1 MNETLRQ
8 TDECRAQCEV
18 ASQRLPGNRGEDGM
32 DGVFEKAAGE
42 KNIFVCLKMYI
53 FKGFIYPD

>member
-18 ASQRLPGNRGEDGM
+18 ASQRLPENRGEDGM

-42 KNIFVCLKMYI
+42 EKHVCL
-53 FKGFIYPD
+53 FKNVYF